1 MTKLY
6 KLTDYLGRTRAG
18 EDNELTWAVGVE
30 HKTAGTGRRLC
41 TADVIHAYEHP
52 LIAVLMNPVHAM
64 FNPATMRLF
73 VAEGEVVARDA
84 FNCGVHSLK
93 ITEEISIPTL
103 PLEFMVLLAIW
114 AARHTCLDDSW
125 NQWAENWLNNQN
137 RSEKA
142 AAGALDVSI
151 KSSASAYAAE
161 AACLFGKIC
170 ELPSHESE
178 HWAVSPSFFAAQA
191 VAESLLHSRFKA
203 AQIAEVV
210 EQEINAL
217 CGAGEWP
224 C

>member
-6 KLTDYLGRTRAG
+6 KLTDEQGRTRAG

-30 HKTAGTGRRLC
+30 HKTAGTGTQLC

-64 FNPATMRLF
+64 LNPATMRLF

-114 AARHTCLDDSW
+114 AARHT
-125 NQWAENWLNNQN
+125 
-137 RSEKA
+137 
-142 AAGALDVSI
+142 
-151 KSSASAYAAE
+151 
-161 AACLFGKIC
+161 
-170 ELPSHESE
+170 
-178 HWAVSPSFFAAQA
+178 
-191 VAESLLHSRFKA
+191 
-203 AQIAEVV
+203 
-210 EQEINAL
+210 
-217 CGAGEWP
+217 
-224 C
+224 